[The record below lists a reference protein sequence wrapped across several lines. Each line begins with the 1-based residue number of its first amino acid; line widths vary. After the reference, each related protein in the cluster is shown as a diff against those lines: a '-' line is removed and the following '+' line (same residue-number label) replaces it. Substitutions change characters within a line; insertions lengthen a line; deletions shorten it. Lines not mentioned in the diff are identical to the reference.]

1 MACLSGSFSA
11 QTVGLGNF
19 ILGSILVSWRVNLG
33 FDLIPVTDG
42 LVLVWESS
50 ESVLSVSEKRSQKS
64 FGSWGPGRVG
74 FELLLH

>member
-1 MACLSGSFSA
+1 M
-11 QTVGLGNF
+11 
-19 ILGSILVSWRVNLG
+19 SWRVNLG